1 MARIT
6 VEDSSLVVPNCFE
19 LVLVA
24 AQRVRQIL
32 AGSEIVV
39 PRDGDKNT
47 VIALREIAEGKLHI
61 PEIYDQIIKGKQLFA
76 EADDLDEDI
85 IDVME
90 SESNAGWIG
99 IESADGPSFADALEN
114 ELLGGSDDE
123 IDSSPEIEDILAGAL
138 EDDQEE
144 SLS

>member
-32 AGSEIVV
+32 AGSEILV

-47 VIALREIAEGKLHI
+47 VIALREIAEDKLHI
-61 PEIYDQIIKGKQLFA
+61 PEIYDQIIKGKKLFA

-99 IESADGPSFADALEN
+99 IESTDGPSFADALEN

-123 IDSSPEIEDILAGAL
+123 MDSSPEVEDILAGAM

-144 SLS
+144 TLS